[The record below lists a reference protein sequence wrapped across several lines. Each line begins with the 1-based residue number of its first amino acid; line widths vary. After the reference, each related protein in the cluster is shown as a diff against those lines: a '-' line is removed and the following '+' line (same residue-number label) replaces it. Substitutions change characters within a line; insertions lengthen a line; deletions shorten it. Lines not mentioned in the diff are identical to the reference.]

1 MSKDKITITI
11 KMYGE
16 NVEYKM
22 SEKLYTHIKENLIIF
37 KELLPLH
44 NKKNHDERHRFYRSL
59 RSLIFDITTYNFF
72 KTGLMSENTKLKGE
86 NTVEDHYYQRT
97 KAVKK
102 IFSELVKNLEMDIET
117 FISLLIRYCSTVT
130 LTKEEHDRVGKFI
143 RKNKTH
149 LNYQVYNE
157 HGIIVEGL
165 PELIKKNFYS

>member
-1 MSKDKITITI
+1 
-11 KMYGE
+11 
-16 NVEYKM
+16 
-22 SEKLYTHIKENLIIF
+22 
-37 KELLPLH
+37 
-44 NKKNHDERHRFYRSL
+44 
-59 RSLIFDITTYNFF
+59 
-72 KTGLMSENTKLKGE
+72 MSENTKLKGE